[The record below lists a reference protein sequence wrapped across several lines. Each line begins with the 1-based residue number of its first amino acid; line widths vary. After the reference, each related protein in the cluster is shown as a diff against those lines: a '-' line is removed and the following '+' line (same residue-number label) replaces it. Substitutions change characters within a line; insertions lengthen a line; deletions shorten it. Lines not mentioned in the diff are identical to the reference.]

1 MKTTT
6 AAGLALC
13 GAMLFL
19 PVVANA
25 AGQRRHHHR
34 AHHSMHHG
42 HHCLFHEMMGHGHM
56 HQHRRSSMR
65 NSAIRTKRKAR
76 AVHQH

>member
-25 AGQRRHHHR
+25 AGQRHHHHR

-56 HQHRRSSMR
+56 HQHRRSSVKK
-65 NSAIRTKRKAR
+65 SAIRTKRKAR